1 MTMTQGKI
9 EKTIKEMVEKYGD
22 MTVAVRYDYYKTML
36 IDDKSRRR
44 LFSNVDDNVDECI
57 TEEIPLSKVMTVVP
71 DLNHPKLKNLELICR
86 GKIRR
91 YYIPEEVEESKNEYE
106 SDEQRK
112 LRKEQK
118 DSLRKFF
125 MEYATNAL
133 PFCKN
138 EFHV

>member
-1 MTMTQGKI
+1 MTQGKI
-9 EKTIKEMVEKYGD
+9 EKTINEMVEKYGD

-44 LFSNVDDNVDECI
+44 PFGALDGCI
-57 TEEIPLSKVMTVVP
+57 TEEIPLSKVMDVIP
-71 DLNHPKLKNLELICR
+71 NLNHPKLKNLELICR

-91 YYIPEEVEESKNEYE
+91 YYIPEEVEESKKEYE
-106 SDEQRK
+106 SDEQKK

-125 MEYATNAL
+125 TTYYTDAL
-133 PFCKN
+133 PFYKN
-138 EFHV
+138 ELHV

>member
-1 MTMTQGKI
+1 MTQGKI

-36 IDDKSRRR
+36 IDDKRRPR
-44 LFSNVDDNVDECI
+44 LFSAVDDSVDDCI
-57 TEEIPLSKVMTVVP
+57 TEEIPLSKVMEVIP
-71 DLNHPKLKNLELICR
+71 NLNHPKLKNLELICR

-91 YYIPEEVEESKNEYE
+91 YYIPEVVEDSKKEYE

-125 MEYATNAL
+125 TEYATNAL
-133 PFCKN
+133 PFYKN

>member
-1 MTMTQGKI
+1 MTMTQRKI

-44 LFSNVDDNVDECI
+44 PFGNVDDCI

-112 LRKEQK
+112 LRKELK

-125 MEYATNAL
+125 TEYATNAL
-133 PFCKN
+133 PFYKN